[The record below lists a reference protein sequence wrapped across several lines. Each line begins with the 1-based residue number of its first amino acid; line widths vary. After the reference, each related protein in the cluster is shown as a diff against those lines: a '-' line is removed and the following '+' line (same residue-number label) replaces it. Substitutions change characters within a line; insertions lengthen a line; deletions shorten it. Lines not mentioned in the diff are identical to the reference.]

1 MPITTP
7 LPILQPKKLFE
18 GKDYRE
24 VLRREMDAGKI
35 PLSLGKTCPV
45 KCEFCYELDHSYRET
60 LEPPKTSQED
70 WQFMMEYINRKPTDP
85 QQFWCLGG
93 NEYMEWTDL
102 FLHPKAMEW
111 VEDFLQY
118 TDKNLTFFT
127 VGFVHVPKIH
137 QLAAQ
142 YPGRI
147 NFELSVITLGR
158 YRQQLMPHAPAVKH
172 LLKVL
177 DGPAVSSANFYA
189 FDRRTMSDDAMEI
202 SKVNQKCV
210 LWMGCLTPVR
220 GLKDDTAAL
229 MRQGRAHLP
238 EEAQRVY
245 DAGLPNLQTIH
256 TEAPITAFLNRKRIV
271 SLFDSLELEKK
282 DTIVMGRSV
291 YKVLAMYRKNRAKF
305 LMAPN
310 ATLGGDSDC
319 SVLLTFD
326 DIARVL
332 NGHKTIHI
340 PKCVMQSGRGLYTD
354 IAGVTLE
361 DFMKKTGVKVK
372 VLHKID
378 TKFANQ
384 RLYRSGLLK
393 NYVEEYVRNPVAKA
407 YEEVE
412 AKVEV

>member
-1 MPITTP
+1 MPITASI
-7 LPILQPKKLFE
+7 PILQPKKLFQ
-18 GKDYRE
+18 GKDYRD
-24 VLRREMDAGKI
+24 VLKREMDAGKI
-35 PLSLGKTCPV
+35 PISLGKTCPV

-60 LEPPKTSQED
+60 LEPPKTTQED
-70 WQFMMEYINRKPTDP
+70 WQFILDYVNSKPTDP
-85 QQFWCLGG
+85 TQFWCLGG

-111 VEDFLQY
+111 VEDFMKH

-137 QLAAQ
+137 QLVAQ

-158 YRQQLMPHAPAVKH
+158 YRQKLMPHAPAVKH
-172 LLKVL
+172 VLKVL
-177 DGPAVSSANFYA
+177 DGPAVSSANFYS
-189 FDRRTMSDDAMEI
+189 FDSHTMSDDALEI
-202 SKVNQKCV
+202 ARVNQRCV

-220 GLKDDTAAL
+220 GLKDETAEF
-229 MRQGRAHLP
+229 MRQGRRFLP
-238 EEAQRVY
+238 EEAERVY

-256 TEAPITAFLNRKRIV
+256 TEAYITAFLNRKRII

-282 DTIVMGRSV
+282 DAVVMAKSV
-291 YKVLAMYRKNRAKF
+291 YKILSMYRKHRAKF
-305 LMAPN
+305 MMVPN

-326 DIARVL
+326 DIARRL
-332 NGHKTIHI
+332 NGQKMVHV
-340 PKCVMQSGRGLYTD
+340 PKCMMQSGRGSYTD

-361 DFMKKTGVKVK
+361 QFMQKTGVTVK
-372 VLHKID
+372 VLHRID

-384 RLYRSGLLK
+384 RLYRNGLLK
-393 NYVEEYVRNPVAKA
+393 TYIEDYVRNPLLQS
-407 YEEVE
+407 YETFPVS
-412 AKVEV
+412 A